1 LTDTAIPSI
10 LGMPL
15 DVEAGDGIAAC
26 QPICGLV
33 VVKAL
38 DEDGEVRYFTAATD
52 GLKSVEAIGMARLA
66 VLKLE
71 RGLTEDFSDDL
82 PDAGTP
88 RFRCAR
94 VASRRM
100 TETVH
105 RCPPDGGLTP
115 RCGKTP
121 FELPRTDRI
130 TSDPAR
136 VTCDTIRP
144 FTSVPPVV
152 FVAPP
157 EVA

>member
-1 LTDTAIPSI
+1 MSDTAIPSI

-15 DVEAGDGIAAC
+15 NVEAGDGIAAC

-38 DEDGEVRYFTAATD
+38 DEDGEVCYFTAATD
-52 GLKSVEAIGMARLA
+52 GLKSVECLGMARYA
-66 VLKLE
+66 VLRLE

-82 PDAGTP
+82 PD
-88 RFRCAR
+88 R

-105 RCPPDGGLTP
+105 LRRPDSGHVMTC
-115 RCGKTP
+115 CGKTP
-121 FELPRTDRI
+121 LELPPIDRI

-136 VTCDTIRP
+136 VTCETIRP
-144 FTSVPPVV
+144 FSSVPPVV
-152 FVAPP
+152 FMAPP
-157 EVA
+157 DLEAIT